1 MKCQHCGRNDA
12 TFYFKSNVNGAV
24 REVHLCQ
31 ECAKELGFAD
41 RVRGGFR
48 PMNLFSTEDFFGRA
62 FDPFAPLLGG
72 LGTRLLTEFPS
83 PVEEER
89 PTGTDLVS
97 GEEQE
102 KLQRQRQKNALEARL
117 KAAIEVEDYETAA
130 KIRDELKNL
139 PQ

>member
-1 MKCQHCGRNDA
+1 MKCQHCGKNEA

-24 REVHLCQ
+24 KEVHLCQ
-31 ECAKELGFAD
+31 ECAKELGYAD
-41 RVRGGFR
+41 HIRGGFR

-89 PTGTDLVS
+89 PVETGLVD
-97 GEEQE
+97 GAEQE
-102 KLQRQRQKNALEARL
+102 KLQRQRQINALEAQL
-117 KAAIEVEDYETAA
+117 KSAIEAEDYEAA
-130 KIRDELKNL
+130 AALRDQLKNL